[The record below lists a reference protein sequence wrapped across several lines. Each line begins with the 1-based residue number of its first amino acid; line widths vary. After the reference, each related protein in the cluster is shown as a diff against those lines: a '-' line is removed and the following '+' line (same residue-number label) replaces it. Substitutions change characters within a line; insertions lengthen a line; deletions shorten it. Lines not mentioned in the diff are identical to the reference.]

1 MACQPATL
9 TAVSPS
15 AGKPEPSPTSPWS
28 SLPGL
33 LRLAVV
39 DVGGTTV
46 IACARMNPSNIDE
59 AFVAMFERILSTVRF
74 R

>member
-1 MACQPATL
+1 
-9 TAVSPS
+9 
-15 AGKPEPSPTSPWS
+15 
-28 SLPGL
+28 

-46 IACARMNPSNIDE
+46 IACARMNPSNLDE